1 MTKAWIGLVEVEAE
15 PGHDVLDGAKGAYV
29 NVVALADDESGFRN
43 LVRSTMNEYNLK
55 VRGISDLGPTE
66 VRISRGD
73 LVPELHALVERLSS
87 QSPIQFDEFQ
97 AYGDEKRRV

>member
-29 NVVALADDESGFRN
+29 NVVALSDDESGFRN

-55 VRGISDLGPTE
+55 VRKI
-66 VRISRGD
+66 RSRPDRGAYIQGR
-73 LVPELHALVERLSS
+73 PGAELHALVDRLSI

-97 AYGDEKRRV
+97 AYGDE

>member
-29 NVVALADDESGFRN
+29 NVVALSDDESGFRN
-43 LVRSTMNEYNLK
+43 LVRSTMNKYNLK
-55 VRGISDLGPTE
+55 VREISDLGPTE
-66 VRISRGD
+66 ERISRGD

>member
-1 MTKAWIGLVEVEAE
+1 MTKAWIGLIEVEAE

-55 VRGISDLGPTE
+55 AREISDLGPTE
-66 VRISRGD
+66 ERISRGD
-73 LVPELHALVERLSS
+73 LVPDLHALVERLSI

-97 AYGDEKRRV
+97 AYGDE

>member
-15 PGHDVLDGAKGAYV
+15 PDHDVLDGAKGAYV
-29 NVVALADDESGFRN
+29 NVVALSDDESGFRN

-55 VRGISDLGPTE
+55 VREISDLGPTE
-66 VRISRGD
+66 ERISRGD

-97 AYGDEKRRV
+97 AYGDE